1 MHRIISRALAL
12 GACAAG
18 SCMAAGAAAPPPT
31 PTSSLMVVSSFT
43 GPVAQSEIDSFKAY
57 IATITP
63 ATSNI
68 GNAWAQGASGEE
80 LKAMGLVYEISRDTA
95 ILDRMLVYC
104 DAVLAARNDLA
115 PSPIGQY
122 VLWTGRVDPAWPNDV
137 STQPIGTGG
146 EQGDPTGHLGNC
158 ARQVLQTPSIW
169 HDTVPGGDPHKYG
182 KTYLARAKKYL
193 AQADYAWDHHI
204 LASLLDLS
212 DANLYKF
219 SSAGPYKPGEPVPW
233 NQQMMFDY
241 GLQNLAECHWI
252 LGDDPARA
260 THYAAIMQANI
271 DSFFQAGVTPYT
283 DKDHRPAYDW
293 AYALP
298 AKTGEDSNHGS
309 LDVAGFHRAF
319 VSGQYGLTTAQMT
332 TFANTFSDVMDR
344 GPQDY
349 SGRVDGTDGDGHSA
363 PTTYIRSGFLLLAQF
378 RPDAYVGMMSAD
390 LTPGVGTTAIDRFSR
405 FLWTKNQLYP
415 MASSNLALHKP
426 ASASTEYSSSY
437 AAAAADDGSTTTRWS
452 AAAVAGQWWQVDLK
466 NVRFV
471 TQLVFKE
478 YRSRVTAYSVLT
490 STDGV
495 VWSTAYRGT
504 KAASQV
510 DTTTTVQLANP
521 TVARYVKL
529 SFDTS
534 VDKPTF
540 WEFQV
545 LGH

>member
-1 MHRIISRALAL
+1 MHRIIGLALAL
-12 GACAAG
+12 GAAG
-18 SCMAAGAAAPPPT
+18 LHAETTGAAPAA
-31 PTSSLMVVSSFT
+31 TSNLMVVSSFT

-57 IATITP
+57 IATISP
-63 ATSNI
+63 AGDNI
-68 GNAWAQGASGEE
+68 GNNWAQGASGEE

-104 DAVLAARNDLA
+104 DAVLSERNDLA
-115 PSPIGQY
+115 PRPVGQY

-137 STQPIGTGG
+137 TTQPIGTGG

-169 HDTVPGGDPHKYG
+169 NKAVPDGDPRKYG
-182 KTYLARAKKYL
+182 KTYLARAKKYV

-204 LASLLDLS
+204 FASLLDLS
-212 DANLYKF
+212 NANLYKF

-233 NQQMMFDY
+233 NQQMMFNY

-260 THYAAIMQANI
+260 THYASIIQANMS
-271 DSFFQAGVTPYT
+271 SFFQTGLTPYT
-283 DKDHRPAYDW
+283 DKDNRPAYNW

-298 AKTGEDSNHGS
+298 ARTGEDSNHGS

-319 VSGQYGLTTAQMT
+319 VTGLYGITTAQMT
-332 TFANTFSDVMDR
+332 AFANTFVDVMDR

-363 PTTYIRSGFLLLAQF
+363 PTTYIRSGFLLVAPW

-415 MASSNLALHKP
+415 MTPANLALAGLATASTTYSAP
-426 ASASTEYSSSY
+426 YPAGAALDGDVGTRWASA
-437 AAAAADDGSTTTRWS
+437 
-452 AAAVAGQWWQVDLK
+452 AVDGQWWQVDLGGMK
-466 NVRFV
+466 FV
-471 TQLVFKE
+471 HQLVLRE
-478 YRSRVTAYSVLT
+478 YHSRATAYSVLV
-490 STDGV
+490 STNGQA
-495 VWSTAYRGT
+495 WSTAYRGT
-504 KAASQV
+504 KAAGLV
-510 DTTTTVQLANP
+510 DTVTTVTLP
-521 TVARYVKL
+521 TQVQARYVKL
-529 SFDTS
+529 SFDAA

-540 WEFQV
+540 WEIQV
-545 LGH
+545 MGH